1 MRVWSEAELLED
13 ATEPRLESVVTIG
26 FFDGVHVGHRA
37 LIRQLRAD
45 AARQGCQSVVVT
57 FDRHPA
63 AVVRPESAPALL
75 CTLEQR
81 LELLAATGVDAVV
94 VVHFDEERS
103 REDADHFVR
112 RVLVDGLHTRRIVV
126 GADFHF
132 GHERRGNVARLTE
145 LGTECGFD
153 VEGLV
158 LVGPSG
164 EAGPGGAHV
173 SSTAIRKAFG
183 AGDVASVNAMLGRP
197 HEMRGTVE
205 AGDARG
211 RTWGFPTAN
220 VAIDPGIAMPG
231 SGIYAG
237 WAIDR
242 TEITR
247 GPLSAAIYVGN
258 RPTVY
263 GADGS
268 LVLEVHLLDWAG
280 DLYGHELAVRFT
292 HHIRGDAKFDSFDEL
307 VAQIQRDC
315 DVARGLLAAG

>member
-1 MRVWSEAELLED
+1 MRVFSEAELLDDE
-13 ATEPRLESVVTIG
+13 TGPRFESVVTIG

-45 AARQGCQSVVVT
+45 AARQGCKAVVVT

-63 AVVRPESAPALL
+63 AVVRPESAPPLL

-81 LELLAATGVDAVV
+81 LELLAATGIDAVV
-94 VVHFDEERS
+94 VVHFDEQRS
-103 REDADHFVR
+103 KEDADHFVR
-112 RVLVDGLHTRRIVV
+112 RVLVDGLRTRRIVV

-145 LGTECGFD
+145 LGIECGFD

-173 SSTAIRKAFG
+173 SSTAIRAAL
-183 AGDVASVNAMLGRP
+183 AGGDIASVNTMLGRP
-197 HEMRGTVE
+197 HEMRGSVE
-205 AGDARG
+205 RGDARG

-220 VAIDPGIAMPG
+220 VAIDAGIAMPG

-242 TEITR
+242 NEPDR
-247 GPLSAAIYVGN
+247 DPLPAAIYVGN

-268 LVLEVHLLDWAG
+268 LVLEVHALDWAG

-292 HHIRGDAKFDSFDEL
+292 DRIRGDAKFDSFDEL
-307 VAQIQRDC
+307 VAQIGRDC